1 MDSPITHFLIGGTI
15 VSVVNHFSKSDKPE
29 IAAILTTF
37 PIGLLA
43 MYFIKE
49 SKKLNN
55 LGKRLIW
62 TNMAIIFTYVCMVFL
77 LERNIPILNDYIILI
92 SFAIWVLLAVIF
104 YKISLLMI
112 K

>member
-1 MDSPITHFLIGGTI
+1 MDSPISHFLIGGTI
-15 VSVVNHFSKSDKPE
+15 VSIVNYFSKTDNPA

-49 SKKLNN
+49 NKKLNV
-55 LGKRLIW
+55 LGKSLIW
-62 TNMAIIFTYVCMVFL
+62 TNMAIILTYVCMVFI
-77 LERNIPILNDYIILI
+77 LERNIPILDEYVIPV
-92 SFAIWVLLAVIF
+92 SFAIWLVLAVVF